1 MKGRPRAILP
11 TVISIV
17 IALALLAPSAVSAA
31 SGPAK
36 RLPTL
41 TKQEL
46 LNGTPGGLD
55 NHGDVW
61 GRVSNLTPYTWTLV
75 TAKSCDECAN
85 LGDVEPPQK
94 VEPGQDYVYA
104 AALASGDRA
113 NFLNTEWNFNT
124 TIVYRAQ
131 TVSGPEDLT
140 IRITGCHCTGL
151 VFPNSEI
158 SVQIY
163 NSDPHGEIGWTQSD
177 PVFSDVQ
184 FQVQGHFSI
193 DAAKNPPQLVDVINA
208 LCAGATGTSCA
219 FAATGPLTWGVGDPA
234 YTRQAANCTIQPAA
248 ATAVDPPP
256 PPGPGWF
263 RFSIKVTS
271 KGSISVGGSLTGSTE
286 VNLFGIIDAEVSAR
300 FGAEHEWSNSKSL
313 EKTTQIYLPSNY
325 IGSLRVVPVQG
336 KVIGTLVVSN
346 AVATYTITNF
356 GEVQD
361 GVSRDRLTPAF
372 DVITTSHSMTPAEL
386 KDECHSATSAKR
398 GAGSIRGRVAAR
410 R

>member
-1 MKGRPRAILP
+1 MRGRSGAILSA
-11 TVISIV
+11 VVSIV
-17 IALALLAPSAVSAA
+17 VALALLVPSTVGAA
-31 SGPAK
+31 SGSAK
-36 RLPTL
+36 GLPTL
-41 TKQEL
+41 SKQKL

-55 NHGDVW
+55 DHGDVW

-75 TAKSCDECAN
+75 SAKHCDTCSN
-85 LGDVEPPQK
+85 LGLVEPPPK

-104 AALASGDRA
+104 AKLSSGDPIKL
-113 NFLNTEWNFNT
+113 LNTEWQFDT

-131 TVSGPEDLT
+131 TVSGPEDLK

-158 SVQIY
+158 SVQVY
-163 NSDPHGEIGWTQSD
+163 NSNPHAEIGWTQSD
-177 PVFSDVQ
+177 SVFSDVQ

-193 DAAKNPPQLVDVINA
+193 DAAKDPPQLADVINA

-219 FAATGPLTWGVGDPA
+219 FTATGPLTWGVGDPV
-234 YTRQAANCTIQPAA
+234 YTRPAVNCTIQPATV
-248 ATAVDPPP
+248 TAVDPPP
-256 PPGPGWF
+256 PPAPGWF
-263 RFSIKVTS
+263 EFSIKEKS
-271 KGSISVGGSLTGSTE
+271 KGSISVGGSLTASTE
-286 VNLFGIIDAEVSAR
+286 VNLFGVIDAEVSAK
-300 FGAEHEWSNSKSL
+300 FGAEHEWSSSKSL
-313 EKTTQIYLPSNY
+313 QKTTRIYLPSNY

-372 DVITTSHSMTPAEL
+372 DVITTSHPMTPAEL
-386 KDECHSATSAKR
+386 KDQCFSSTPATSDAASTHR
-398 GAGSIRGRVAAR
+398 RESAR